1 MKNNI
6 FNFKKKILLF
16 CVFTILISVNGC
28 VNKQSNVKKTDD
40 LSMYDT
46 RYTYIE
52 KTQMIHIVCI
62 YIQHQFNLK
71 MVRYIRK

>member
-52 KTQMIHIVCI
+52 KNADDTYSMYIYTTPIHP
-62 YIQHQFNLK
+62 LA
-71 MVRYIRK
+71 